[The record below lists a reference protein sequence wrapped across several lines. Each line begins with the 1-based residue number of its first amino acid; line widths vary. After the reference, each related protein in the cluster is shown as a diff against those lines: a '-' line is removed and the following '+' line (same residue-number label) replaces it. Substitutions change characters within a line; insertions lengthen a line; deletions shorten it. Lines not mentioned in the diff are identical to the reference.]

1 MSGQIARPFAWV
13 ALFVLVS
20 GGNLAVP
27 ANPARADDCRAGPN
41 APAPAGTHWYY
52 RLDWATQRKCWYVRA
67 PGRRLHQAAAPAIV
81 TPATASR
88 PTSAPPEPTPAADAT
103 PMLPN
108 PGDATPPLSASA
120 FRTIDKT
127 HRQSAR
133 EEGVT
138 PTTEAPAPQADIS
151 SEASAQG
158 AAPPMVAP
166 HDPPIE
172 VASAKAQESAAIP
185 PHTRVDGMS
194 DESENS
200 ARSGGSIS
208 NGATAMIVF
217 PLLAL
222 GLALVGVGSRFL
234 VKHHAARRGRAIQAI
249 IDEPG
254 LDRVKDQ
261 GAHQRGD
268 DLQRR
273 ESVVEG
279 QELHSFI
286 SAVSDQGTSRADG
299 DAIRI
304 TREIG
309 KRRHRLAQLR
319 QNIEWMLRSAAGP
332 YGKPL
337 QEQSTV

>member
-1 MSGQIARPFAWV
+1 MSGQVARQFAWV

-20 GGNLAVP
+20 GGNLAVS
-27 ANPARADDCRAGPN
+27 ATAARADDCRAGPN

-52 RLDWATQRKCWYVRA
+52 RLDWQTQRKCWYVRA
-67 PGRRLHQAAAPAIV
+67 PGRRIHQATAPAIV
-81 TPATASR
+81 APATASR
-88 PTSAPPEPTPAADAT
+88 PTPAPSETTPAADAT

-120 FRTIDKT
+120 FRTIDRT
-127 HRQSAR
+127 HRQSAQ
-133 EEGVT
+133 EESVT
-138 PTTEAPAPQADIS
+138 PTSETPSPRADIS
-151 SEASAQG
+151 SEAPAQV
-158 AAPPMVAP
+158 AASPMVAP
-166 HDPPIE
+166 HEPPIE
-172 VASAKAQESAAIP
+172 VASAKAQESAITLP
-185 PHTRVDGMS
+185 RTRVDGMS

-200 ARSGGSIS
+200 ARSGGSIN
-208 NGATAMIVF
+208 NGATPMIVF

-234 VKHHAARRGRAIQAI
+234 VKHHAVRRAQVAI
-249 IDEPG
+249 DRPG
-254 LDRVKDQ
+254 LDHVKDQ
-261 GAHQRGD
+261 GAHQQRD

-299 DAIRI
+299 DAVRM

-332 YGKPL
+332 YAKPF
-337 QEQSTV
+337 QEQTTV

>member
-67 PGRRLHQAAAPAIV
+67 PGRRMHQATSPAIV

-88 PTSAPPEPTPAADAT
+88 PTPAPSDPTPAADAT

-127 HRQSAR
+127 HRQSAQD
-133 EEGVT
+133 ESVT
-138 PTTEAPAPQADIS
+138 PTGEAPAPQADIS
-151 SEASAQG
+151 SEAPAQV
-158 AAPPMVAP
+158 AASPMVAP

-172 VASAKAQESAAIP
+172 VVSAKAQESAATLP
-185 PHTRVDGMS
+185 RTRADGMS

-200 ARSGGSIS
+200 ARSGGSIN
-208 NGATAMIVF
+208 NGATPMLVF

-222 GLALVGVGSRFL
+222 GLALLGVGSRFL
-234 VKHHAARRGRAIQAI
+234 VKHHAARRAQAI
-249 IDEPG
+249 IDESG
-254 LDRVKDQ
+254 LERVKDQ
-261 GAHQRGD
+261 DAQQRRH

-299 DAIRI
+299 DAVRI

-332 YGKPL
+332 YAKPF
-337 QEQSTV
+337 QEQTTV